1 MLSCLAISAGQVG
14 IPKPEKDFLMRSLI
28 AVCAGLLL
36 ATQVVAAEQP
46 KLFKSWA
53 YDAPMSA
60 FTEAQGYYDCSADFG
75 AKALCTDEVE
85 FLGHTFGAVLI
96 PTNGR
101 LQSVMLASE
110 FGQDIYAKAVGALI
124 KGFTMIGMRGTSDQ
138 LDMVAALRSSA
149 NNQAFQTKVN
159 DYETLNL
166 NQGQLTYVFL
176 EQPAEKVRQY
186 KSAHAATAAAP
197 NSARSAELIVADKDG
212 ESALMIKFMLPGLYQ
227 QQMLDSIKQAPAED
241 F

>member
-1 MLSCLAISAGQVG
+1 
-14 IPKPEKDFLMRSLI
+14 MRSLI
-28 AVCAGLLL
+28 ATFAGLLFT
-36 ATQVVAAEQP
+36 AQAVAAEQP

-75 AKALCTDEVE
+75 AQALCTDEVE
-85 FLGHTFGAVLI
+85 FLGHTFGAALI
-96 PTNGR
+96 PANER

-110 FGQDIYAKAVGALI
+110 FDQDIYAKTFGALV
-124 KGFTMIGMRGTSDQ
+124 KGFTMVGMRGTSDQ
-138 LDMVAALRSSA
+138 FDVVEAIRSSG
-149 NNQAFQTKVN
+149 NTQVFQTKVN

-176 EQPAEKVRQY
+176 EQPAEKVRLH
-186 KSAHAATAAAP
+186 KSAHTATVAAP
-197 NSARSAELIVADKDG
+197 KSARTVELYVVQDAE
-212 ESALMIKFMLPGLYQ
+212 ESVLLIKFMLPGLYH
-227 QQMLDSIKQAPAED
+227 QQMLESIKQAPAED

>member
-1 MLSCLAISAGQVG
+1 
-14 IPKPEKDFLMRSLI
+14 MRTLI
-28 AVCAGLLL
+28 AAVTGILL
-36 ATQVVAAEQP
+36 AAQAVATEQP
-46 KLFKSWA
+46 KLFKDWA
-53 YDAPMSA
+53 YNSPMTT

-96 PTNGR
+96 PANGQ
-101 LQSVMLASE
+101 LQAVMLASE
-110 FGQDIYAKAVGALI
+110 FDQDVYVKSIGALA

-138 LDMVAALRSSA
+138 LDMLAVMRSSK
-149 NNQAFQTKVN
+149 NSQTFQAVVN

-176 EQPAEKVRQY
+176 EQPAETVRKY
-186 KSAHAATAAAP
+186 TSAHAATAAAP
-197 NSARSAELIVADKDG
+197 RSTRSAELIVADTDG
-212 ESALMIKFMLPGLYQ
+212 ESALLIKFMLPGLYQ
-227 QQMLDSIKQAPAED
+227 QQMLDSVKQAPAED

>member
-1 MLSCLAISAGQVG
+1 
-14 IPKPEKDFLMRSLI
+14 MRSLI
-28 AVCAGLLL
+28 AVCASLLL
-36 ATQVVAAEQP
+36 ASQAVAAEQP

-60 FTEAQGYYDCSADFG
+60 FTEAEGYYDCSADFG

-96 PTNGR
+96 PSSDR
-101 LQSVMLASE
+101 LQAVMLASE
-110 FGQDIYAKAVGALI
+110 FDQDVYVKAIGALV
-124 KGFTMIGMRGTSDQ
+124 KGFTMVGMRGASDQ
-138 LDMVAALRSSA
+138 FDLVEAIRSSG
-149 NNQAFQTKVN
+149 NVQTFQTKVN

-176 EQPAEKVRQY
+176 EQPAEKVRLH
-186 KSAHAATAAAP
+186 KSAHAATVAAP
-197 NSARSAELIVADKDG
+197 KSARTAELYVVQDAE
-212 ESALMIKFMLPGLYQ
+212 ESALLIKFMLPGLDLKK
-227 QQMLDSIKQAPAED
+227 MLNSIEQAPAED